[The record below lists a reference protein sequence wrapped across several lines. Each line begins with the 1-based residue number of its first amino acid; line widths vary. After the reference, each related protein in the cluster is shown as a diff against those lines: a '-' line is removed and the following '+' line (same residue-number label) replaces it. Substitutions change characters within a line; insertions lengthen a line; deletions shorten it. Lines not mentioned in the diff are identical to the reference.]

1 MKNTYLGEIRDGEEK
16 REIYQKII
24 RRKFKDTL
32 KIYQLEWESVWRER
46 NSDREAGVKYRKRRV
61 VKRGEDGNEARERER
76 ENLFGLYTTE

>member
-32 KIYQLEWESVWRER
+32 KIYQLE
-46 NSDREAGVKYRKRRV
+46 
-61 VKRGEDGNEARERER
+61 
-76 ENLFGLYTTE
+76 